1 MQRLVILDYSNS
13 AVHFYTVDEHC
24 YVTDD
29 FIESLGFQLDEISWM
44 LSDDLDVFKHKGM
57 LC

>member
-1 MQRLVILDYSNS
+1 MRELVILDYNNS
-13 AVHFYTVDEHC
+13 TVHFYIVDKC
-24 YVTDD
+24 CNVNND